1 MIEELRIRGIGVIAD
16 AQLDFAPGFTVIT
29 GETGA
34 GKTMILSGIEL
45 LRGSRAETGQLR
57 DADGQAEVDAVV
69 SLDSGV
75 REVVA
80 RTLDELGVEIADDD
94 DALIARRTVSGRG
107 RSRAHLGGRPVPV
120 SALSEVWSS
129 LVSVHG
135 QSDQARLRESAP
147 QRELLDRFGG
157 APLRE
162 AVQDY
167 RSVWNE
173 WRSVE
178 RELAELRASLAG
190 RERTATLLR
199 LGIAEIDDVA
209 PESGEDTAL
218 DAEASVL
225 EHAGG
230 LRDTAL
236 GARGLL
242 SGSGEDVDA
251 AAVLS
256 MVTRAGEQLAA
267 MSDID
272 ERLAELAMRLS
283 QAATEIADIDAE
295 LGDYLRTVDADPV
308 RQAWVEERRSKL
320 GALRKSYGATID
332 EVLAWRADA
341 VAQVEA
347 ADGGAD
353 RVEELARL
361 EFEAAERAREL
372 AARLS
377 ELRKVAAQELA
388 ARVEAE
394 LEHLAMPDA
403 NLSVEV
409 VSDLG
414 DLHVHGADA
423 VQILLAPHPGATPRP
438 IGKGASG
445 GELSRLALAFEVA
458 LVGESPTPTMIFDE
472 VDAGVGGSVAVEV
485 GRRLARLARDAQVV
499 VVTHLPQVAAFADH
513 HLVVAK
519 DSDGSVT
526 SASVRSVSGE
536 ERVGELVRML
546 SGLEGSTTG
555 AAHAAEL
562 LEVARGERDSGTPR
576 RAATSGTGAQ

>member
-272 ERLAELAMRLS
+272 ERLAELAMRLG

-576 RAATSGTGAQ
+576 RAATSGTRAQ

>member
-199 LGIAEIDDVA
+199 LGIAEIEDVA

>member
-225 EHAGG
+225 EHAGV